1 MTATLTAAALL
12 LAGGTGR
19 TAQNPVSTPAPGS
32 FDDHGTYVLSVAGRV
47 YGTEKFSI
55 RSLNGQVEAEAD
67 IELRE
72 DATGHAASTESFPK
86 LILDSA
92 LKPRT
97 YLWSLKG
104 AKKYS
109 LVVDFT
115 GEVAKSQLHL
125 PDGKDD
131 IREFRLQKDV
141 VVLDNNVIHHYQI
154 LVDRFFRNAAEKQ
167 AFQAYIPQDAVPG
180 VLTVQDAGMES
191 VDFRGHKETLRHL
204 VVLTDNAAIDLWVDA
219 EQRLQRAL
227 HPADKVEALRQP

>member
-1 MTATLTAAALL
+1 MAATLAAAALL
-12 LAGGTGR
+12 LPCGPGR
-19 TAQNPVSTPAPGS
+19 AAQDPASTAAPRS

-55 RSLNGQVEAEAD
+55 RSLNDQVEAEAD

-72 DATGHAASTESFPK
+72 DATGRAASTESFPK

-92 LKPRT
+92 LNPRT

-104 AKKYS
+104 PKNYS

-115 GEVAKSQLHL
+115 GELAKTQLHR

-131 IREFRLQKDV
+131 VREFQLQKDV

-154 LVDRFFRNAAEKQ
+154 LVDRFFQTAGGKQ

-180 VLTVQDAGMES
+180 LLTVQDAGMES
-191 VDFRGHKETLRHL
+191 VNFRGQEETLRHL
-204 VVLTDNAAIDLWVDA
+204 VVLTDNAEMDLWVDA
-219 EQRLQRAL
+219 EQRLQRVL
-227 HPADKVEALRQP
+227 HAANKVEAVRQP